1 MSMDFLIEFYIELII
16 DLHEAVRNNK
26 DRSHVH
32 FTISPNPLNFKTSKT
47 SNTAVTLEVFETN
60 KKEMW
65 SGRGCSTRDT
75 NVSLNLLYMYPY
87 ALCCKS
93 LFLWISSS
101 TVDKVPPEQELRL
114 IFVFPVPGKGLPHRG
129 GRECS
134 GMWLNKATSLLNSAT
149 SLLNSYASV
158 NSNSS
163 QKML

>member
-47 SNTAVTLEVFETN
+47 SDTAVTLEVFETS

-65 SGRGCSTRDT
+65 SGRGGAQREIPTFLWTFCICIQYRT
-75 NVSLNLLYMYPY
+75 Y

-93 LFLWISSS
+93 LFLWISSP
-101 TVDKVPPEQELRL
+101 TVDKVPQSRNCVL
-114 IFVFPVPGKGLPHRG
+114 
-129 GRECS
+129 
-134 GMWLNKATSLLNSAT
+134 SL
-149 SLLNSYASV
+149 
-158 NSNSS
+158 SS
-163 QKML
+163 QCQGRAYHTEEEENAVVCDLTKQLLF